1 MELLSTAQMAEHI
14 GAHPA
19 TVRLYA
25 PRIPGATRNERG
37 QWMLPATSVE
47 AARRLI
53 SGALVGRKHRTS
65 PLNGTG
71 HRALQNLAEWGN
83 GTADE
88 LAIAMQVH
96 PGNVRK
102 TLAIAAGLG
111 LTARDGQN
119 WSVTDSGRRWLTEH
133 AQEVAA

>member
-1 MELLSTAQMAEHI
+1 MAEHV

-37 QWMLPATSVE
+37 QWMLPTSSVE
-47 AARRLI
+47 ATRSLI
-53 SGALVGRKHRTS
+53 SGALVGHKHRTS

-71 HRALQNLAEWGN
+71 HRALRHLAEWES

-88 LAIAMQVH
+88 LALAMQIH
-96 PGNVRK
+96 PGNIRK
-102 TLAIAAGLG
+102 ALAIAAGLG
-111 LTARDGQN
+111 LTARTDQN
-119 WSVTDSGRRWLTEH
+119 WSVTDAGRRWLAQQ